1 MMYMNNNQNE
11 PMNNM
16 LNSKLFDML
25 KTIDKNKLE
34 QVSKMVQNM
43 SKEDLNN
50 LVSMLNKNQQ
60 SNANNNN

>member
-1 MMYMNNNQNE
+1 MNNNANE

-50 LVSMLNKNQQ
+50 LVTMLNKTQKPNTNQ
-60 SNANNNN
+60 NN

>member
-1 MMYMNNNQNE
+1 MNNNQNE

>member
-1 MMYMNNNQNE
+1 MYMNNNQNE